1 MIGVD
6 SPTAT
11 PDVDVRI
18 VEGVAHVDDLDEF
31 LATVDEIRAET
42 GAVVQLFDARYVVSR
57 EHLTRAVGLAE
68 RAAARDEAVARD
80 RAVEVLLYAAGR
92 RQIDRALEMGVSEG
106 KVPTVAVA
114 YAAGSDADATGDA
127 VADVDAADVDAA
139 DVDAADVDAADVDA
153 ADVDVADVDAA
164 DVDAADVDVADVDA
178 AVDRLRDLLEPAD
191 TLGEVDRER
200 VMDFFDVTDAE
211 LTATTGTL
219 TDVVLERV
227 ALLDVEK

>member
-11 PDVDVRI
+11 PDVDVRL

-31 LATVDEIRAET
+31 LATVDDIRAET
-42 GAVVQLFDARYVVSR
+42 GAVVQLLDARYVVSR

-68 RAAARDEAVARD
+68 RAAARDETVARD
-80 RAVEVLLYAAGR
+80 RAVEMLLYAAGR

-106 KVPTVAVA
+106 EVPAVAVV
-114 YAAGSDADATGDA
+114 YAPASDADAT
-127 VADVDAADVDAA
+127 
-139 DVDAADVDAADVDA
+139 
-153 ADVDVADVDAA
+153 
-164 DVDAADVDVADVDA
+164 ADVDA
-178 AVDRLRDLLEPAD
+178 AVDRLHDVLAPAD
-191 TLGEVDRER
+191 TLGDFDRER

>member
-1 MIGVD
+1 MISLD

-11 PDVDVRI
+11 PDADVRL
-18 VEGVAHVDDLDEF
+18 VEGVADVDDLDEF
-31 LATVDEIRAET
+31 LATVDEIRSET

-57 EHLTRAVGLAE
+57 EHLTRAVALAE
-68 RAAARDEAVARD
+68 RAAGRDETVARD

-106 KVPTVAVA
+106 EVPAVAVA
-114 YAAGSDADATGDA
+114 YAPASDADATT
-127 VADVDAADVDAA
+127 DVDAAA
-139 DVDAADVDAADVDA
+139 DR
-153 ADVDVADVDAA
+153 VADLLTPAETLD
-164 DVDAADVDVADVDA
+164 DL
-178 AVDRLRDLLEPAD
+178 DR
-191 TLGEVDRER
+191 GR
-200 VMDFFDVTDAE
+200 VMDFFDVTEAE

>member
-1 MIGVD
+1 MISVD

-57 EHLTRAVGLAE
+57 EHLTRAVALAE

-106 KVPTVAVA
+106 EVPTVAVA
-114 YAAGSDADATGDA
+114 YAAGSG
-127 VADVDAADVDAA
+127 VDAGGEADIET
-139 DVDAADVDAADVDA
+139 
-153 ADVDVADVDAA
+153 
-164 DVDAADVDVADVDA
+164 

-191 TLGEVDRER
+191 TLCEVDRER